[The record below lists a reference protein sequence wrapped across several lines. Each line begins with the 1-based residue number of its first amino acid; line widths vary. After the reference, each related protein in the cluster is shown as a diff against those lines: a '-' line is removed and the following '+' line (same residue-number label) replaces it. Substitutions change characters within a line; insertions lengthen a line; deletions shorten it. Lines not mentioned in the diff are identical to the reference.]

1 MDFLSVSGA
10 SKMTKKKTSE
20 VIEQERIESEIDNRY
35 SVYVSALDR
44 NKKTILDK
52 IMKNYTVVN

>member
-1 MDFLSVSGA
+1 
-10 SKMTKKKTSE
+10 MTKKKTSE

-35 SVYVSALDR
+35 SVYVTALDR
-44 NKKTILDK
+44 NKKTIVDK